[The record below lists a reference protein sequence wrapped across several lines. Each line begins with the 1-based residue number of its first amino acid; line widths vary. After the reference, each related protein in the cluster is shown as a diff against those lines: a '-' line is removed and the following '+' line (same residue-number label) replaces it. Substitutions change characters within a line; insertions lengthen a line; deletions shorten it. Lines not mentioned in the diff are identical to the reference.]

1 MRTPRSRDRIRITP
15 AAADTPGPQPPTESD
30 SETLIGSTT
39 RPIWFHGIQLPTGTL
54 VRIVRFR
61 RDGTAEIMRTDV
73 FGLSKRVASDALDCP

>member
-1 MRTPRSRDRIRITP
+1 MDTHGTTPT
-15 AAADTPGPQPPTESD
+15 AAEAPDPQSPTESD

-39 RPIWFHGIQLPTGTL
+39 RPIWFHGVQLPAGTL

-73 FGLSKRVASDALDCP
+73 FGLSKRVATDALDCP